1 MSRGMS
7 DTRELN
13 REETVPPTS
22 HPVAVAGSASDRL
35 LRLLCSAPL
44 EQGPVP
50 TARHLVDGFAL
61 LFPNVAFGIA
71 PCRCCTESELVTS
84 RQSKPSWSD
93 PGPARLFPD
102 LPYERALPL
111 AGELGSCLHCGS
123 DDPALDDDDSP
134 LVRILHSCSD
144 VVSFGMRASDRRDRL
159 KSEEALH
166 SSLVQTEKLASLG
179 EIAAGVVHELSN
191 PLTSIITYSEYLLRK
206 ASRSNMDPED
216 VERLRRIAQASDR
229 ILKFTRALV
238 SYARPADETPGPV
251 DLHDVVDKSLV
262 FCEHVI
268 HECGVQV
275 CCEVS
280 EDLPLVRGV
289 SGQLIQVFV
298 NLVTNACQAMSDGG
312 GTLFI
317 DARVGTS
324 GQVNVTLRDTGPGI
338 RGEHLPHIFEPF
350 FTTKDK
356 AKGSGLGLSI
366 VRFIVAGHGGDV
378 AADSQGGGA
387 VFTVRLPSLPPDSG
401 PEG

>member
-22 HPVAVAGSASDRL
+22 HPYAVSGSASDRL
-35 LRLLCSAPL
+35 HRLLCAAPL
-44 EQGPVP
+44 EQGPLPV
-50 TARHLVDGFAL
+50 ARHLVDGFAQIL
-61 LFPNVAFGIA
+61 PTIAFGIA
-71 PCRCCTESELVTS
+71 PSRCCAESELVTS
-84 RQSKPSWSD
+84 RHSKPAWSD

-102 LPYERALPL
+102 MPHERALPL
-111 AGELGSCLHCGS
+111 TGELGGCLHCGS
-123 DDPALDDDDSP
+123 EDPALDDDDSP
-134 LVRILHSCSD
+134 LVHVLRSCAET
-144 VVSFGMRASDRRDRL
+144 VSFGMRAAGRRAPLR
-159 KSEEALH
+159 SEEALH

-191 PLTSIITYSEYLLRK
+191 PLTSIATYSEYLLRK
-206 ASRSNMDPED
+206 AGRSNMDPED

-275 CCEVS
+275 RCDVS
-280 EDLPLVRGV
+280 DELPLVRGV

-298 NLVTNACQAMSDGG
+298 NLVTNACQAMADGG

-317 DARVGTS
+317 DARLAGS

-356 AKGSGLGLSI
+356 SKGSGLGLSI

-378 AADSQGGGA
+378 AADSPGCGA
-387 VFTVRLPSLPPDSG
+387 VFTVRLPSIPPESG
-401 PEG
+401 SSE